1 MVFQTI
7 DTVWPFDRDPAAPLV
22 PPPLIKECREKGIV
36 TMTMYDGAQVLLA
49 TSYDDVREIA
59 VSPHISSNG
68 QHPNFPYISAAS
80 RAGRGKRPSFDRLDP
95 PEHDLHRGMIGPT
108 LTVKRVREMRPY
120 LEDLV
125 ERLLDRMAAAG
136 PGVDLVSTLAEPVPA
151 AAIARLLD
159 LPEDDI
165 PFFIERT
172 HVWMN
177 DAGDPAEVAQ
187 AASDINKYFEQVFE
201 ARSGGAGEDLI
212 SKIIREHVDTGHIDL
227 QQFLHTIHLLIAA
240 GFDTTANVIVLGT
253 LAMLKHPTA
262 WAELAAD
269 TENALVPGAVEEL
282 LRYTSVAHTSLGRV
296 ALKPIPVRGEVIPAG
311 QAVIGS
317 LMGANYDPK
326 KFPEPETLDIHRDA
340 KAHLAF
346 GIGIH
351 QCVGQML
358 ARLELATVFER
369 LPKRFPGLKVVST
382 ETELE
387 YRPAIIYGLRELRVG
402 W

>member
-1 MVFQTI
+1 MAFERI
-7 DTVWPFDRDPAAPLV
+7 DTVWPFDRDPQAPLE

-36 TMTMYDGAQVLLA
+36 TMTMYDGAKVLLA
-49 TSYDDVREIA
+49 TSYEDVREIA
-59 VSPHISSNG
+59 VSPRISSNG

-95 PEHDLHRGMIGPT
+95 PEHDLHRGMISPT

-120 LEDLV
+120 LEGLV
-125 ERLLDRMAAAG
+125 ERLLDRLEEAG
-136 PGVDLVSTLAEPVPA
+136 PGVDLVSKFAEPIPA
-151 AAIARLLD
+151 AAIARLLG

-187 AASDINKYFEQVFE
+187 AASDINKYFERVFDE
-201 ARSGGAGEDLI
+201 RTGGDGGDLI

-227 QQFLHTIHLLIAA
+227 QQFLYTIHLLIAA

-253 LAMLKHPTA
+253 LAMLRHPTA

-269 TENALVPGAVEEL
+269 TENALVPGAVEEI

-296 ALKPIPVRGEVIPAG
+296 ALEQIPIGHEVIPAG
-311 QAVIGS
+311 QGVIGS
-317 LMGANYDPK
+317 IMGANYDPE
-326 KFPEPETLDIHRDA
+326 KFPEPERLDIHRDA
-340 KAHLAF
+340 RAHLAF
-346 GIGIH
+346 GVGIH
-351 QCVGQML
+351 QCVGQAL

-369 LPKRFPGLKVVST
+369 LPKRFPRLKVVSN
-382 ETELE
+382 EVELE
-387 YRPAIIYGLRELRVG
+387 YRPAIIYGLRELKVG